1 MNWDILDFA
10 VFGAML
16 AGVGIVYILIRRQSA
31 SATYRWAFGVALAGA
46 FFLVWV
52 NGAVGIIGDE
62 GNDANM
68 MYFGVL
74 AVGVVGAVIA
84 RLKPQGMERT
94 LYATALAQVVV
105 AAIALFAGLGST
117 APIWP
122 AERKPRNFQ
131 VFPASSD
138 RYTPRPVITL
148 LRIPSDPVPTYTIC
162 G

>member
-1 MNWDILDFA
+1 MNWDILDFT

-16 AGVGIVYILIRRQSA
+16 AGVGIIYMLVRRHSTN
-31 SATYRWAFGVALAGA
+31 ATYRWAFGVALVAA

-62 GNDANM
+62 GNAANM

-74 AVGVVGAVIA
+74 AIGFVGAFIA
-84 RLKPQGMERT
+84 RLRPQGMERT

-117 APIWP
+117 APTWP
-122 AERKPRNFQ
+122 RDVLLLTAFFTALWLLSAWLFRN
-131 VFPASSD
+131 AA
-138 RYTPRPVITL
+138 RL
-148 LRIPSDPVPTYTIC
+148 
-162 G
+162 